1 MPRAAEPSGSGRTHS
16 FPSELRVK
24 KGSEIRDIL
33 KTGKSNSLR
42 GMRIAWRDNGLGH
55 LRMGIAL
62 KRGFG
67 RAVDRNRAKR
77 LVRESFR
84 LLRPALD
91 SPCDMIFQVFPGT
104 DSYAERSSQ
113 VERLLQNA
121 GLLPRS
127 RP

>member
-1 MPRAAEPSGSGRTHS
+1 MPRATERPRPPRANS
-16 FPSELRVK
+16 FPPELRVK

-33 KTGKSNSLR
+33 RSGKSSSVR
-42 GMRIAWRDNGLGH
+42 GMRIAWRDNDLGH
-55 LRMGIAL
+55 PRMGIAL

-84 LLRPALD
+84 LLGPALY
-91 SPCDMIFQVFPGT
+91 SHCDMIFQVFPGT
-104 DSYAERSSQ
+104 DTYAERSSQ
-113 VERLLQNA
+113 VERLLLNA